1 MDMNKKNKLGY
12 VIGKTNTR
20 ILNVITQQSPYI
32 QSEYLIIKDELQG
45 NLPCEVIETSIIP
58 CIDNSVLPEGCVDK
72 FAESLGLELD
82 RPAFMCSVK
91 VLKDLPYPVMPKSE
105 VVPAVYEQISGII
118 SKAKL
123 GDSMTIGIIKG
134 TELSQDELPED
145 MKNVSPLW
153 ENGGAINQCGVPLLL
168 NHHSFREYPHIG
180 LFGSSGSGKSF
191 AMRVILEELMKL
203 GIPGLALD
211 PHYEMRFEG
220 VMEGLGKEFNFDYK
234 SKYEEFI
241 IGENVGIKFTDLNFG
256 ELATL
261 FEFIDGLTEPQK
273 NALEVLYEKG
283 DELKHLQQKINSL
296 KTAFEKM
303 DVYKN
308 SRGKKHSDETELTPL
323 ETELYEKCKNKVSG
337 ATTLQALGW
346 KCVSLENTGIFTSDT
361 SKVKQAML
369 QGKLAI
375 VRGDITRLQMIS
387 SYLISK
393 LYKARRNYVDE
404 GGDYFPPFFNIVDE
418 AHNFAPSEGKFTPTR
433 SVLRKIGQEAR
444 KYGVFLTLCTQR
456 PKNLDSTLL
465 AQLNTKFIFRLT
477 DQTDMQVAK
486 VEGNLTDAQVI
497 TLPDLASGNCFVSSA
512 ILNKTYPIRFRTT
525 FSKAPNVSDPFDELK
540 ARLKCTANELES
552 ILISRLP
559 IDTMKVAKQLPEIKQ
574 ELGRNISPKEVI
586 DCLDNLALK
595 GKISKVSAPGTG
607 VKYKLV
613 Q

>member
-1 MDMNKKNKLGY
+1 MSNKNKIGY
-12 VIGKTNTR
+12 IIGKTNTR
-20 ILNVITQQSPYI
+20 FLNVITQVSPYI
-32 QSEYLIIKDELQG
+32 QSEYLIVKDELQG
-45 NLPCEVIETSIIP
+45 NLPCEVVETSIIP
-58 CIDNSVLPEGCVDK
+58 CIDNDVLPEGCITK
-72 FAESLGLELD
+72 FAEQLGLD
-82 RPAFMCSVK
+82 VDSPAFMCKVK

-105 VVPAVYEQISGII
+105 VVPAMYEQIANII
-118 SKAKL
+118 SKAKV

-134 TELSQDELPED
+134 TELSQDELPSD
-145 MKNVSPLW
+145 LTNVAPLW
-153 ENGGAINQCGVPLLL
+153 ENGSAINQKGVPLLI

-191 AMRVILEELMKL
+191 AMRVLLEELMKL
-203 GIPGLALD
+203 GIPALCFD

-220 VMEGLGKEFNFDYK
+220 LMDGLGKEFEFNYK
-234 SKYEEFI
+234 SKYEEFV

-283 DELKHLQQKINSL
+283 DTFKHLQQKITSL
-296 KTAFEKM
+296 KIAFEKM
-303 DVYKN
+303 EMHKN

-337 ATTLQALGW
+337 SVTLQALSW

-361 SKVKQAML
+361 SKVHQAML

-393 LYKARRNYVDE
+393 LYKARRNYIDE

-418 AHNFAPSEGKFTPTR
+418 AHNFAPSEGRSTPTR
-433 SVLRKIGQEAR
+433 SILRKIGQEAR
-444 KYGVFLTLCTQR
+444 KYGVFLGLCTQR
-456 PKNLDSTLL
+456 PRNLDNTLL

-477 DQTDMQVAK
+477 DQNDMEVAK
-486 VEGNLTDAQVI
+486 VEGNLTDAQVT

-512 ILNKTYPIRFRTT
+512 ILNKTYPVRFRTT
-525 FSKAPNVSDPFDELK
+525 FSKAPNVADPFDELK
-540 ARLKCTANELES
+540 SRLEVTSDALEEV
-552 ILISRLP
+552 ILSRLP
-559 IDTMKVAKQLPEIKQ
+559 IDTMKLAKQLPDIKK
-574 ELGRNISPKEVI
+574 ELGRDITPKEVM
-586 DCLDNLALK
+586 DCLDDLAMK
-595 GKISKVSAPGTG
+595 GKVTKLKAPGTG
-607 VKYKLV
+607 VKYKLA
-613 Q
+613 

>member
-1 MDMNKKNKLGY
+1 MTINKNKLGY
-12 VIGKTNTR
+12 IIGKTNTR
-20 ILNVITQQSPYI
+20 ILNVINQISPYI

-45 NLPCEVIETSIIP
+45 NLPCEVIDTSIIP
-58 CIDNSVLPEGCVDK
+58 CIDNSVLPEGCVSK
-72 FAESLGLELD
+72 FAEDLGMD
-82 RPAFMCSVK
+82 ITKPAFMCSVK

-105 VVPAVYEQISGII
+105 VIPAVYEQISGII
-118 SKAKL
+118 SKAKV

-134 TELSQDELPED
+134 TELSQDELPDD
-145 MKNVSPLW
+145 MKNVAPLW
-153 ENGGAINQCGVPLLL
+153 ENGSAIHQNGVPLLI

-191 AMRVILEELMKL
+191 AMRVLLEELMKL
-203 GIPGLALD
+203 GIPGLVLD
-211 PHYEMRFEG
+211 PHYECRFEG
-220 VMEGLGKEFNFDYK
+220 LMEGLSSEFEFNYK

-241 IGENVGIKFTDLNFG
+241 IGENVGIKFSDLNFG

-273 NALEVLYEKG
+273 NALEILYEKG
-283 DELKHLQQKINSL
+283 DEFKHLQQKINSL
-296 KTAFEKM
+296 KSAFEKM
-303 DVYKN
+303 EIHKN
-308 SRGKKHSDETELTPL
+308 SRSKKHSDETELTPL

-404 GGDYFPPFFNIVDE
+404 GGDYFPPFFNVVDE
-418 AHNFAPSEGKFTPTR
+418 AHNFAPSEGRSTPTR
-433 SVLRKIGQEAR
+433 SILRKIGQEAR

-456 PKNLDSTLL
+456 PRNLDTTLL

-477 DQTDMQVAK
+477 DQNDMQVAK
-486 VEGNLTDAQVI
+486 VEGNLTDAQVT

-512 ILNKTYPIRFRTT
+512 ILNKTYPVRFRTT

-540 ARLKCTANELES
+540 ARLKCTANELET
-552 ILISRLP
+552 ILIDRLP
-559 IDTMKVAKQLPEIKQ
+559 IDSIKLGKQLPEIKKA
-574 ELGRNISPKEVI
+574 LGRSVTPKEI
-586 DCLDNLALK
+586 TDCLDDLAMK
-595 GKISKVSAPGTG
+595 GKINKIKAPGTG
-607 VKYKLV
+607 VKYKLA
-613 Q
+613 